1 VSVDQDV
8 AMECS
13 VLEVAGGGEAFLDL
27 ARAWHRRCL
36 EDPVVSH
43 VFSDP
48 RQHPQHGQRLAA
60 YCAEAHDGPTIYTD
74 AMLRVHF
81 GNGEHERL
89 RSTLKSMSSQAY
101 ASKPIVER
109 IRSSRARTR
118 GQVLLAVTR
127 VCT

>member
-13 VLEVAGGGEAFLDL
+13 VLEVAGGGQAFLDL

-43 VFSDP
+43 VLSDP

-60 YCAEAHDGPTIYTD
+60 YCAEAHGGPTTYTA
-74 AMLRVHF
+74 AMLRLHS
-81 GNGEHERL
+81 GNGEHEDMDAVPKGASPSPSTSPHYHTTNGFARRL
-89 RSTLKSMSSQAY
+89 S
-101 ASKPIVER
+101 P
-109 IRSSRARTR
+109 
-118 GQVLLAVTR
+118 
-127 VCT
+127 